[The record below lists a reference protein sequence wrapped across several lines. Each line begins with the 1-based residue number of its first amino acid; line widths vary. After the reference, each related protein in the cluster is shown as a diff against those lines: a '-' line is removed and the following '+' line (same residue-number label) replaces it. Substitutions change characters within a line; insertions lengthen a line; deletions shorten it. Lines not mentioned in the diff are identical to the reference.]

1 MFGTEALKYILDNY
15 EFKTVL
21 DIGCGSGEQAKV
33 FKDNKKEVTEL
44 DTGDSIYAKNRS
56 EGYIQANYL
65 NYKFDK
71 KFDAIWA
78 SHVLE
83 HQKNVN
89 QFLRKVNEDLKEN
102 GILAITVPPA
112 KKYIVG
118 GHLTLWNAGLVLYNL
133 VVAGMDCREAKIKKY
148 DYNISVMIKKKS
160 IKLPKLTNDHG
171 DLNRIIQFFPKEL
184 VHKNK
189 AEQDIMEGFNG
200 DIKQLNW
207 NKEGIIYG

>member
-1 MFGTEALKYILDNY
+1 
-15 EFKTVL
+15 
-21 DIGCGSGEQAKV
+21 
-33 FKDNKKEVTEL
+33 
-44 DTGDSIYAKNRS
+44 
-56 EGYIQANYL
+56 
-65 NYKFDK
+65 
-71 KFDAIWA
+71 
-78 SHVLE
+78 
-83 HQKNVN
+83 
-89 QFLRKVNEDLKEN
+89 
-102 GILAITVPPA
+102 
-112 KKYIVG
+112 
-118 GHLTLWNAGLVLYNL
+118 
-133 VVAGMDCREAKIKKY
+133 MDCREAKIKKY